1 MNAVIAASNQP
12 DPKILRRLAIADRIL
27 LAIAAAIA
35 AVVLCAWLVP
45 AFGAVLPIGWS
56 MMKANTAL
64 AVLLCAAGFV
74 LTRPR
79 HGAVLVA
86 AGRACAFAAML
97 LAGVALFEH
106 WTGRSFGLGRL
117 LAPDNGAPMPGRMS
131 IQTATFLILLGLSM
145 MVDRTRQ
152 DGAGHTLDLLIAALT
167 TFCLVLFAGY
177 VFGAPGL
184 VGQGWTR
191 ASPQTLACL
200 AALTLAQTARRA
212 PYAYFSVIVG
222 VGIGSQFARIALPV
236 SLVLTYLLI
245 AAGASVAVSGV
256 MGVPYA
262 AGLTAAIMVAL
273 LFILIV
279 MLGRKINELERA
291 LRDISLADELTGLHN
306 RRGFYLLGEQ
316 ARRDARRARKALTVL
331 FFDADGLKKINDT
344 LGHDTGSEFLRD
356 IALLLRTTFRGS
368 DVVGRLGGDEFGV
381 VVRESAAE
389 LVQAQMRLRAAVAAA
404 NDAGAKAYRLSFSAG
419 SATTEPDSNEAFA
432 ALVDRADAA
441 MYEDK
446 RQRRAA
452 REDGFAPP
460 IAIGKVA
467 PPSLPS
473 AAAPFSER
481 SVQTPMSPVHA

>member
-1 MNAVIAASNQP
+1 LITPLKAA
-12 DPKILRRLAIADRIL
+12 DPQREFPWDMARQTIRDLKILGHDRAILR
-27 LAIAAAIA
+27 
-35 AVVLCAWLVP
+35 V
-45 AFGAVLPIGWS
+45 AFGIMFFWTLAML
-56 MMKANTAL
+56 ANMNVDQFAFEGNVTRQTQVTAL
-64 AVLLCAAGFV
+64 
-74 LTRPR
+74 
-79 HGAVLVA
+79 
-86 AGRACAFAAML
+86 
-97 LAGVALFEH
+97 
-106 WTGRSFGLGRL
+106 LGSL
-117 LAPDNGAPMPGRMS
+117 
-131 IQTATFLILLGLSM
+131 
-145 MVDRTRQ
+145 
-152 DGAGHTLDLLIAALT
+152 
-167 TFCLVLFAGY
+167 
-177 VFGAPGL
+177 
-184 VGQGWTR
+184 
-191 ASPQTLACL
+191 
-200 AALTLAQTARRA
+200 
-212 PYAYFSVIVG
+212 IVG

-245 AAGASVAVSGV
+245 AAGASVAVSGA

-262 AGLTAAIMVAL
+262 AGLTAALMVAL

-279 MLGRKINELERA
+279 MLGRKINDLERA

-306 RRGFYLLGEQ
+306 RRGFYLLGEL